1 MAIKYG
7 RVNETRLKE
16 YDRIISKYGE
26 VDALAIGA
34 KYAETAGKAII
45 AGVQIETAML
55 LMQRL
60 PEIMEKLSLISGLGG
75 VKSSEGPHFEEIL
88 KLKQEISEIAQKSEL
103 ENTQAHLAEI
113 ATIKQGEGIEHAL
126 IRQLN
131 DNPKNSDL
139 PEISKIKQILK
150 CGRITRRIK
159 LPLKT
164 TILIQKPE
172 KKLGFAKAKK
182 NPRLLFYKMIKQLNL
197 KMRIYIN
204 IYRR

>member
-1 MAIKYG
+1 M
-7 RVNETRLKE
+7 
-16 YDRIISKYGE
+16 
-26 VDALAIGA
+26 
-34 KYAETAGKAII
+34 
-45 AGVQIETAML
+45 
-55 LMQRL
+55 
-60 PEIMEKLSLISGLGG
+60 GG

-131 DNPKNSDL
+131 DNPKKFGFTGNIENKTDIKMWANN
-139 PEISKIKQILK
+139 EAHKITIKNNYINTKTGKETWIRESK
-150 CGRITRRIK
+150 
-159 LPLKT
+159 
-164 TILIQKPE
+164 E
-172 KKLGFAKAKK
+172 